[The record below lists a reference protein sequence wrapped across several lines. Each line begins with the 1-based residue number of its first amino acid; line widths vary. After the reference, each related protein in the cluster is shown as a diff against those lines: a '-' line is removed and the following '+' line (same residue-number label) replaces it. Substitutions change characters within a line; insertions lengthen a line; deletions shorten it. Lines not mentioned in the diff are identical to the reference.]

1 MVIDFEEKDHCYSLN
16 GEIADISV
24 TELLHKH
31 NLAPDYSGAPKK
43 KLTASAK
50 EGKEVHKDLENVLN
64 VADYEPTTKQ
74 GKSFQEWVS
83 KHLDCGVGEQMLGID
98 WNGLLVCGTADVMAI
113 GKDNSLIVADHK
125 NIAKVDATY
134 KEYVSWQ
141 VSLLDFMARK
151 LGKEPINGKVL
162 NWKGAKEFWCLH
174 YNKKT
179 GELTPIELEKVEDTE
194 IENLLDCERKG
205 EIYQRPMLVI
215 DKELELQ
222 FLQAE
227 EELSKIELAHKQA
240 EEKSKAL
247 RQQLCELFE
256 KQGIYSWESP
266 QGKIKVTYIRPS
278 EQIRVDSDKLKE
290 KYPQV
295 YTECQKLIKKKGYV
309 LVTLREDEE

>member
-1 MVIDFEEKDHCYSLN
+1 MIIDFEEKDHCYSLN

-43 KLTASAK
+43 KLSASAK

-64 VADYEPTTKQ
+64 VANYEPKTLQ
-74 GKSFQEWVS
+74 GQNFKKWVNEN
-83 KHLDCGVGEQMLGID
+83 LDCGVGEQVLGID

-113 GKDNSLIVADHK
+113 GKDKSLIIADHK
-125 NIAKVDATY
+125 NISKFDATY

-141 VSLLDFMARK
+141 TSLLDFMAKK

-162 NWKGAKEFWCLH
+162 NWKGAKSFWGLH

-179 GELTPIELEKVEDTE
+179 GELTPIELQKIPDVE
-194 IENLLDCERKG
+194 IERLLDCEKKG
-205 EIYQRPMLVI
+205 EIYQRPVLVI
-215 DKELELQ
+215 DKNLENQ

-227 EELSKIELAHKQA
+227 EELSKIELAHKEA
-240 EEKSKAL
+240 EMKSKAL

-256 KQGIYSWESP
+256 RQGIYSWESP
-266 QGKIKVTYIRPS
+266 QGKIKVTYVRAS
-278 EQIRVDSDKLKE
+278 ETTRVDSDKLKE

-295 YTECQKLIKKKGYV
+295 YTECQKLIKKKSYI
-309 LVTLREDEE
+309 LVTLRENEE

>member
-1 MVIDFEEKDHCYSLN
+1 MIIDFEEKDHCYSLN

-50 EGKEVHKDLENVLN
+50 EGKEVHKDLESVLN
-64 VADYEPTTKQ
+64 VADYEPKTKQ
-74 GKSFQEWVS
+74 GQNFKEWVD
-83 KHLDCGVGEQMLGID
+83 KHLDCGVGEQVLGID

-113 GKDNSLIVADHK
+113 GKDKALIIADHK
-125 NIAKVDATY
+125 NISKVDATY

-141 VSLLDFMARK
+141 VSLLDFMAKK
-151 LGKEPINGKVL
+151 LGKESINGKVL

-179 GELTPIELEKVEDTE
+179 GELTPILLEKVEDAE
-194 IENLLDCERKG
+194 IERLLNCEKNG
-205 EIYQRPMLVI
+205 ETYQRPMLVI
-215 DKELELQ
+215 EKELETQ

-227 EELSKIELAHKQA
+227 EEFANIELMHKQA
-240 EEKSKAL
+240 KEKADAL
-247 RQQLCELFE
+247 RKQLCELFE
-256 KQGIYSWESP
+256 RQGIYSWQSP
-266 QGKIKVTYIRPS
+266 NNKIKVTYVRAS
-278 EQIRVDSDKLKE
+278 EQTRVDNDKLKE

-295 YTECQKLIKKKGYV
+295 YTQCQKLVKKKSYV
-309 LVTLREDEE
+309 LVTLKEGEE